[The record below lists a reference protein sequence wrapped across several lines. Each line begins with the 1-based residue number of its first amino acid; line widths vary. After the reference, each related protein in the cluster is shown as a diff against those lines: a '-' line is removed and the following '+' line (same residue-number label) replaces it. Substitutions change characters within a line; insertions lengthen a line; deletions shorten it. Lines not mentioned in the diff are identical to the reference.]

1 MGRRATQEQEGSL
14 LQKEMVTYE
23 KLGNPGRGADILIW
37 WRHNQEELP
46 LLSKLARMILAIPAS
61 SAKSERVFS
70 VGGLIV
76 SCRRGSLAP
85 TKVEQLIVLKENRRK
100 VEEFKETSDYKLK
113 AVNINAFKKVIVHI
127 SEGNMQIENI
137 EIDPDLYKDLDDMD
151 NDDDEDT

>member
-1 MGRRATQEQEGSL
+1 MI
-14 LQKEMVTYE
+14 TYE

-76 SCRRGSLAP
+76 SCKRGSLAP
-85 TKVEQLIVLKENRRK
+85 TKVEQLIVLKENRKK
-100 VEEFKETSDYKLK
+100 VEEFKENSDYKLK
-113 AVNINAFKKVIVHI
+113 IVNVNAFDKVIAHI
-127 SEGNMQIENI
+127 SEGAMEIVNI
-137 EIDPDLYKDLDDMD
+137 EYDDLYEDLDDVED
-151 NDDDEDT
+151 VEDLEDEDIEEL